1 MAGGARYYGWTIA
14 WALGA
19 TTTVSWGILFYAFS
33 VFLRPMEADLGWT
46 RAELSGAFTIALVV
60 SGLVAPIAGRW
71 IDRHGARA
79 LMTGGSILGTLLL
92 LAWAAVRSLPP
103 FYLVWTGIGVAMACT
118 LYDPAF
124 AVLAR
129 WFDRG
134 RGRAMMIVT
143 LLAGLA
149 STIFLP
155 VAAWLVEL
163 QGWRAALV
171 SLAVILA
178 VATIPPH
185 ALLLRRRPEDLGLD
199 PDPPLEP
206 ASRFAAP
213 TAGSAVGGS
222 FRSLLTYPPFVWLAV
237 AFWLYGL
244 ASVGLG
250 IHLVPYLSERGYP
263 PTLAALATGAVGA
276 AQLLGRI
283 AFAPLEGRVPRRWL
297 VAATLGAQPL
307 ALLALLGVPGEPGL
321 YAFIV
326 LFGISRGAATLAR
339 ATLVASRYG
348 PARFGAVN
356 GALSLAV
363 TFAHAFAPVALGAAH
378 DVLSSYEPALWVLLT
393 LGVVATAA
401 VVLAEPD

>member
-1 MAGGARYYGWTIA
+1 MTIGRYYYGWTIA
-14 WALGA
+14 WTLGL

-33 VFLRPMEADLGWT
+33 VFLQPMETELGWS
-46 RAELSGAFTIALVV
+46 RAQLSGAFTVALLV
-60 SGLVAPIAGRW
+60 SGFAAPLAGRW
-71 IDRHGARA
+71 IDRRGARA
-79 LMTGGSILGTLLL
+79 LMTAGSCLGTALLL
-92 LAWAAVRSLPP
+92 VWAVVHTLPV
-103 FYLVWTGIGVAMACT
+103 FYALWAGIGLVMACT

-129 WFDRG
+129 WFSRDRA
-134 RGRAMMIVT
+134 RALMIVT

-163 QGWRAALV
+163 QGWRTALV

-178 VATIPPH
+178 ATTILPH
-185 ALLLRRRPEDLGLD
+185 ALLLRHQPAGAAHNSRA
-199 PDPPLEP
+199 PL
-206 ASRFAAP
+206 AAE
-213 TAGSAVGGS
+213 S
-222 FRSLLTYPPFVWLAV
+222 FRALLAHPPFLWLALS
-237 AFWLYGL
+237 FWLYGL

-283 AFAPLEGRVPRRWL
+283 AFAPLEPRLPRRWL
-297 VAATLGAQPL
+297 TAATLFAQPL
-307 ALLALLGVPGEPGL
+307 AMLALLLAPAQLGL
-321 YAFIV
+321 YTFIL

-339 ATLVASRYG
+339 ATLIAARYG

-356 GALSLAV
+356 GALSLLV
-363 TFAHAFAPVALGAAH
+363 TLAHAFAPVALGAAH
-378 DVLSSYEPALWVLLT
+378 DLLHSYDPALWVLVL
-393 LGVVATAA
+393 LSLAATAA
-401 VVLAEPD
+401 VLMADRQEPAAILAAAP